1 MNRNTLL
8 ARRRLSTLSL
18 AVVCAGLVSHSPA
31 KAQTTPAKA
40 DSTERSV
47 ATSAEMP
54 ALNQPTVRKNLFAFE
69 ALADKS
75 RKLRLASLATLA
87 PEDKKEEP
95 AGPKP
100 GDLAITG
107 LLDWY
112 YGVNTRAPG
121 HTPYVTPSG
130 DTINIDNNGRAFDVK
145 DRQPGFSLGE
155 VNITRTPGKGFGL
168 GLTATLTIGDTARLV
183 HATEPGGT
191 ANYSALQQLYVTGSP
206 KLLGRDLTVDAG
218 VFATPFGYEVIESS
232 SNDNYSRSFNFALG
246 VPLYHAGVR
255 ATTTLNPKWSL
266 QAGIVNGW
274 NNIAD
279 DNNAKSLYAQFTY
292 KAGTKFTNILGWM
305 GGAEGTGAFGAG
317 VPTAGGGG
325 VTMNLLDWQAI
336 LTPTEKLKLVGW
348 FTYGSAAGSIQNVGA
363 VSGNWLGMT
372 GIARYQ
378 VTPSLAWAARIEQF
392 EDMPGT
398 GGFAP
403 RLGLG
408 YSNLKSYTLTLEY
421 TLKSLVSRLEWR
433 HDTANQAVF
442 NSASGAVADQDTITL
457 GQVYK
462 F

>member
-1 MNRNTLL
+1 MNRY
-8 ARRRLSTLSL
+8 SSL
-18 AVVCAGLVSHSPA
+18 AKNRYSALSFAVACAGLVSTA
-31 KAQTTPAKA
+31 AANAQEAPVKTDKSEQVTTKL
-40 DSTERSV
+40 
-47 ATSAEMP
+47 AEMP
-54 ALNQPTVRKNLFAFE
+54 APRKNLFAFE
-69 ALADKS
+69 ALAEKS
-75 RKLRLASLATLA
+75 RQLRLASLAALA
-87 PEDKKEEP
+87 PEEKKEEP

-100 GDLAITG
+100 GELTITG
-107 LLDWY
+107 LADWY
-112 YGVNTRAPG
+112 YGVNTKAPG
-121 HTPYVTPSG
+121 HSVFTTPSG
-130 DTINIDNNGRAFDVK
+130 DTINIDNVGRAFDIK

-155 VNITRTPGKGFGL
+155 LNITRAPGKGLGL

-191 ANYSALQQLYVTGSP
+191 TNWSAVQQLFLSGNH
-206 KLLGRDLTVDAG
+206 KFLGKDWAIDG
-218 VFATPFGYEVIESS
+218 GIFATPFGYEVIESS

-255 ATTTLNPKWSL
+255 GTTTLNGKWSL

-279 DNNAKSLYAQFTY
+279 DNNAKSIYAQLTY

-317 VPTAGGGG
+317 VPTAGAGG
-325 VTMNLLDWQAI
+325 VTLNLFDWQAI
-336 LTPTEKLKLVGW
+336 LTPTDKLKLVGW
-348 FTYGSAAGSIQNVGA
+348 FTYGGAAGSIQNVGK
-363 VSGNWLGMT
+363 VSGNWVGMT

-378 VTPSLAWAARIEQF
+378 VTPSFAWAARIEQF
-392 EDMPGT
+392 EDLPGT

-421 TLKSLVSRLEWR
+421 TKKNLVSRLEWR
-433 HDTANQAVF
+433 HDSANQALF
-442 NSASGAVADQDTITL
+442 GSASGNVSDQDTITL

>member
-8 ARRRLSTLSL
+8 ARRRFSTLSL
-18 AVVCAGLVSHSPA
+18 AVMCAGLVSNAPVKAQDAPA
-31 KAQTTPAKA
+31 KTETSEQTAKL
-40 DSTERSV
+40 
-47 ATSAEMP
+47 AEMP
-54 ALNQPTVRKNLFAFE
+54 TLSQPTVRKNLFAFE

-75 RKLRLASLATLA
+75 RKLRLASLAALA

-95 AGPKP
+95 TGPKP
-100 GDLAITG
+100 GEVTITG

-112 YGVNTRAPG
+112 YGVNTKAPG

-130 DTINIDNNGRAFDVK
+130 DTINIDNLGRAFDIK

-155 VNITRTPGKGFGL
+155 LNITRAPGKGLNL
-168 GLTATLTIGDTARLV
+168 GLTATLTIGDTGRLV

-191 ANYSALQQLYVTGSP
+191 ANYAALQQLYVTGSP
-206 KLLGRDLTVDAG
+206 KILGHDLTVDAG

-232 SNDNYSRSFNFALG
+232 NNDNYSRSFNFALG

-266 QAGIVNGW
+266 QAGLVNGW

-279 DNNAKSLYAQFTY
+279 DNNAKSIYAQLTY

-317 VPTAGGGG
+317 VPTAGAGG
-325 VTMNLLDWQAI
+325 VTMNLFDWQAI
-336 LTPTEKLKLVGW
+336 LTPTDKLKIVGW
-348 FTYGSAAGSIQNVGA
+348 FTYGSAAGSIQAAGK
-363 VSGNWLGMT
+363 VSGNWIGMT

-378 VTPSLAWAARIEQF
+378 VTPKFAWAARIEQF

-408 YSNLKSYTLTLEY
+408 YSNLKSYTFTLEY
-421 TLKSLVSRLEWR
+421 TVKTLVSRLEWR
-433 HDTANQAVF
+433 HDTANQSLF
-442 NSASGAVADQDTITL
+442 GSAAGAVADQDTIMF
-457 GQVYK
+457 GQVFK